1 MAWIIGAVVAAL
13 VVAGVLAG
21 VFASGVLTPS
31 HPVPTLVGL
40 PVAQAR
46 TELTKL
52 HLNLKEEAPVKSTTL
67 AAGLVVSQ
75 HPAPKT
81 SLKEGSTVTVVPS
94 AGPPDVTVPSL
105 AGMTCAQA
113 VTALTAVH
121 LQASCTPGQ
130 YDNTVPSTIII
141 SWSSG
146 ATPNPTS
153 APYGSTITIVPSL
166 GHQPATVPNIPTSY
180 TFAQAQAALQAVGLQ
195 ATQANQTSTTIPAG
209 NVISTNPA
217 SGAQTPYGSTVTVT
231 VSSGPPTVQVPD
243 VVGDTVPQAVAALS
257 NAGLTANGL
266 SGNPTGTV
274 TGTSPAVGSTVPTG
288 SQVELFAK

>member
-1 MAWIIGAVVAAL
+1 
-13 VVAGVLAG
+13 
-21 VFASGVLTPS
+21 
-31 HPVPTLVGL
+31 
-40 PVAQAR
+40 
-46 TELTKL
+46 
-52 HLNLKEEAPVKSTTL
+52 
-67 AAGLVVSQ
+67 
-75 HPAPKT
+75 
-81 SLKEGSTVTVVPS
+81 
-94 AGPPDVTVPSL
+94 
-105 AGMTCAQA
+105 
-113 VTALTAVH
+113 VH